1 MTGLTKY
8 EKETIINFNQDEDNA
23 SIYTCDEAWIRAMD
37 KLVAKDPRVILDT
50 KDKYSKTYLIP
61 KRAVKVRLSRVL
73 SDGKRKELVFRA
85 KKNFNK

>member
-8 EKETIINFNQDEDNA
+8 EKETIINFNQDEENA

-37 KLVAKDPRVILDT
+37 KLVAKDSRVSLDT

-73 SDGKRKELVFRA
+73 SATERNKASLRA